1 MSSSKSRIGSGKVY
15 LVGAGPGD
23 LGLVTLRA
31 KECIEN
37 ADVIVYD
44 HLANPETLGWARD
57 DAEIIDAG
65 KTPGESRI
73 SQNEINELLIE
84 KAREGKQVV
93 RLKGGDPFVFGRG
106 AEEAQVI
113 ADAGIP
119 FEIVPG
125 ITSSIAGPAYAGIP
139 ITHRA
144 HNSHVTFFT
153 GHEDPAKMKS
163 AIDYAALAK
172 LGGTQ
177 VMLMGV
183 ERLGPIT
190 SEMMKH
196 GVRSDLP
203 VALIRWATT
212 GQQETLTGT
221 LADIAQK
228 AVANDFAAPAVAVFG
243 EVVALR
249 DKLNWY
255 ETRPLLGKRI
265 VVTRTR
271 KQASVLS
278 GKLRALGAH
287 VIELP
292 TIRIEPPSDLREFA
306 ELVQDAHIYDW
317 IVFTSANGVDG
328 FFDIFFKLYD
338 DAREI
343 GGARIAAIGPATA
356 QRVKD
361 FHLHVDLQPKE
372 FVAEEI
378 VREFKKQG
386 SVENLKILLVRAEKA
401 RDVLPKGLSAL
412 GAIVDEAFAYRTV
425 PETRDISGAR
435 RQLAKDGADLIT
447 FTSSS
452 TVENFLALGHT
463 VAERNASCQHR
474 SNHVADCARPW
485 FEDRRRSSATRYRRS
500 GGRDRRIL
508 CRESCRKV
516 KRGKSPRSNTALR
529 RATFFNFRN
538 ILTFNCRLV
547 YGLNRNLVRPRFALA
562 FALRRCFCEGVS
574 KARKRRTSSRMPSA
588 SSLFFNRFSAR
599 STGSPLRTI
608 TSGIINHS

>member
-1 MSSSKSRIGSGKVY
+1 MSMSRGGSVY

-31 KECIEN
+31 KECIEH

-44 HLANPETLGWARD
+44 HLANPEMLSWARE
-57 DAEIIDAG
+57 DAEIIYAG
-65 KTPGESRI
+65 KEPGESRL
-73 SQNEINELLIE
+73 SQQEINTLLID

-106 AEEAQVI
+106 AEEAEAI
-113 ADAGIP
+113 AEAGIP

-125 ITSSIAGPAYAGIP
+125 ITSAMAGPAYAGIP
-139 ITHRA
+139 MTHRA

-153 GHEDPAKMKS
+153 GHEDPAKPGS
-163 AIDYAALAK
+163 ALDYAALAK

-183 ERLGPIT
+183 ERLGAIT
-190 SEMMKH
+190 NEMLKQ

-203 VALIRWATT
+203 VALVRSATT

-221 LADIAQK
+221 LEDIAGK
-228 AVANDFAAPAVAVFG
+228 AVASDFKAPAVAVFG

-249 DKLNWY
+249 DSLNWY
-255 ETRPLLGKRI
+255 EKRSLLGKRI

-278 GKLRALGAH
+278 NKLRALGAH

-292 TIRIEPPSDLREFA
+292 TIRIEPPTDLREFA
-306 ELVQDAHIYDW
+306 ELVQDAHVYDW
-317 IVFTSANGVDG
+317 IIFTSANGVDA

-343 GGARIAAIGPATA
+343 GAVRIAAIGPATA

-361 FHLHVDLQPKE
+361 FHLHVDLQPDE
-372 FVAEEI
+372 FVAEA
-378 VREFKKQG
+378 VVKEFEKQG
-386 SVENLKILLVRAEKA
+386 SIENLRILLVRAEKA
-401 RDVLPKGLSAL
+401 REVLPKKLSAA

-425 PETRDISGAR
+425 PETRDTSGAR
-435 RQLAKDGADLIT
+435 RQLAQDGADLIT

-452 TVENFLALGHT
+452 TVENFLALGLPWPKGM
-463 VAERNASCQHR
+463 RIASIG
-474 SNHVADCARPW
+474 P
-485 FEDRRRSSATRYRRS
+485 
-500 GGRDRRIL
+500 
-508 CRESCRKV
+508 
-516 KRGKSPRSNTALR
+516 
-529 RATFFNFRN
+529 
-538 ILTFNCRLV
+538 
-547 YGLNRNLVRPRFALA
+547 
-562 FALRRCFCEGVS
+562 
-574 KARKRRTSSRMPSA
+574 
-588 SSLFFNRFSAR
+588 
-599 STGSPLRTI
+599 I
-608 TSGIINHS
+608 TSKTVGDHGLTVDVEARRHDIDGLAQAIREFFEKS